1 MFSASSIR
9 FPLLLSTAVAAPLA
23 LPSGATAQNL
33 PQNGT
38 FATAPAGDITTSP
51 SGTTMTVNLRTQRS
65 IINWNSFDI
74 GNGYTVDFDG
84 DYYGGVANAVLNRV
98 LLNNVSDINGNM
110 TSDPYIQVF
119 LINPNGIIFGS
130 TASVD
135 VGSFVA
141 STLGITDSDFLLG
154 DAVPTELT
162 FQGNVSTGITVNGG
176 AQLTTES
183 GPLALIGGFIDVQS
197 GSIVNGATDVAF
209 VAANSVN
216 IPADPGSPLTY
227 AITTFAPTSVSNGI
241 TVGGQV
247 SGRSV
252 ALIQENQADAVGAL
266 LFVSPSATITA
277 TKGGGGDIVLSLAAR
292 TTSEG
297 TPADSPGHVENHGDL
312 TASGSIYLGGA
323 VASSS
328 GEFHAPQSGETIGLY
343 LPQTVENDGTLDAGG
358 DVLMQ
363 ARHNVT
369 NSGSIIAGDYV
380 TLSAFAST
388 SASSPDL
395 DVEVTNSGDIT
406 AGGDVTLSGSISISD
421 IATDT
426 IALNPSVQVVN
437 DGPITAGG
445 NVTLNGTIDISS
457 LAGSNID
464 VAADVKVSNSSSIDA
479 DGDVNLHAAATLSE
493 FTSSD
498 FVASQIDA
506 AVNVEITNSGTIKAG
521 GDAWINGGISISTFS
536 ATNIDAT
543 ANLKITNSGNITAG
557 SDAWLSGS
565 IEVGSF
571 AASHID
577 VAPDLEITN
586 SGTIDASG
594 SAAWISGYIQVHDL
608 TGLSVVGFEGLDIH
622 ATPNLQITNSG
633 TIEAGDV
640 AWIRGETHL
649 SSFAA
654 STIDVAPTLE
664 ITNRGTVK
672 AGSAAWISASMN
684 LSDFDADDIKATPNL
699 AITNSGNLT
708 ASAADGSAWLSGGI
722 EVDGF
727 SGGSIEVAAN
737 VDVTNSG
744 TLKSGGAA
752 SINAWID
759 ISSLSAPSTS
769 VSSNANVINRGTVI
783 AGGDGFFRSDGNITN
798 SGVISVD
805 GVATLDAVADIDN
818 SGSIA
823 AGGDAILT
831 AGGDILDSSGT
842 LAGSIS
848 GADVALSAGGS
859 ITAGTVTARDDIA
872 IRAPGPVT
880 TLNLTSGA
888 TIGSLGPVDVAGAAD
903 QLLPGVDLSGHD
915 VDVDG
920 STIAANVIRAF
931 GPGSDIRLRAPV
943 TASREDLDFAAGG
956 NVTVESDL
964 AATDVAIDAG
974 GTITAGNISA
984 RDDLALRAG
993 DTLNVGTLTS
1003 GVAIDGTGPVD
1014 TAGAADALLGA
1025 DLAGHDLFVQGGHV
1039 SLTQATANGTG
1050 SDLTIRATTGDL
1062 TIVNGTAGGM
1072 ITLAKEGTTGIL
1084 TAGTLLAGTG
1094 ASLTSTTDIDADRVE
1109 TVSGD
1114 LNFAAGGDV
1123 TVHNPL
1129 AADDVA
1135 IDAGGTITTGAIT
1148 ARDDIALRAGNT
1160 LNVGTLTSGVAIG
1173 GTGPIDGAGAADTLL
1188 GATLTGHD
1196 VFVQGGTVSLTQ
1208 AAANGTNSD
1217 LTVRATTG
1225 GLSIT
1230 NGSAGGTITL
1240 TKEGTTGILTAGT
1253 LLAGTGATLTS
1264 ATDIDAQTVQTVS
1277 GDLAFSAGRDVT
1289 VHSPLAADDVAIDAG
1304 RNIATQ
1310 NISARD
1316 DIAIRAG
1323 GTLDTGT
1330 LASGV
1335 TIGGTGP
1342 VDTAGVADTLLN
1354 DTLAGHDISVQ
1365 AADVS
1370 LTDATANG
1378 TGSDLTVRAASGNL
1392 SIDNGVAGGSVNLDA
1407 AHLVTLGTVTAQA
1420 GNVNILADDLDIL
1433 LGLSG
1438 QEVSITNRGGGNAVT
1453 VLGDASAPGAF
1464 TLTEA
1469 ELNRI
1474 NAPIV
1479 NIDSLDQN
1487 LLVGNV
1493 AFDNEIGSTRINL
1506 LGTGRAD
1513 IVGEIDASGVNRTL
1527 QIGGT
1532 TGAASPTDP
1541 ATLASII
1548 RIAPMSSGGG
1558 RIILGSGSLDL
1569 RGAKIGVGLDDGFL
1583 SPLGLIAGGSPVSTA
1598 IVQQDWI
1605 GNFDSTLY
1613 GIPGGY
1619 ADPVVISAGSITVT
1633 YTDYALF
1640 QNTAGKGLPSG
1651 VNADNLFIVSS
1662 GDDGNGFELFG
1673 SIDQVGG
1680 VGAAFLVKPTT
1691 VSLGNS
1697 RINGCLIL
1705 TGGGCGSTPGVPPID
1720 TVDPSVPPPGG
1731 NDGDGDLF
1739 GAVGDQFA
1747 QQDLVSTDEDQA
1759 FSFDSL
1765 VGTNNEGLLG
1775 VMGVDDSTVQPCA
1788 PDDKRDTCQV
1798 EEKPHAQ

>member
-9 FPLLLSTAVAAPLA
+9 FHLLLSTAVAAFSASPAVGQIVHAFPVLDGSPGA
-23 LPSGATAQNL
+23 DGGADVPPPFGNTLTIGLPDLQ
-33 PQNGT
+33 P
-38 FATAPAGDITTSP
+38 
-51 SGTTMTVNLRTQRS
+51 RT
-65 IINWNSFDI
+65 IIRWDSFDI
-74 GNGYTVDFDG
+74 DAGNEVDFEG
-84 DYYGGVANAVLNRV
+84 IYTCPCGGTPPPLAVLNRV
-98 LLNNVSDINGNM
+98 TGTDSSDILGKL
-110 TSDPYIQVF
+110 TSEPNIEVF
-119 LINPNGIIFGS
+119 LINPNGILFGS
-130 TASVD
+130 QARVD

-162 FQGNVSTGITVNGG
+162 FQGNVSTGITVDGG

-227 AITTFAPTSVSNGI
+227 AITTFGPTSVSNGI

-252 ALIQENQADAVGAL
+252 ALIQENQADAVDAL
-266 LFVSPSATITA
+266 LFVSASATITA
-277 TKGGGGDIVLSLAAR
+277 TKSGGGDIVLSLAAR

-297 TPADSPGHVENHGDL
+297 SPAISPGRVENHGKL

-328 GEFHAPQSGETIGLY
+328 GEFHAPQNGEKIDLY

-363 ARHNVT
+363 AYEKVT
-369 NSGSIIAGDYV
+369 NHGTIDAGGDV
-380 TLSAFAST
+380 TLSAYATGSAFAP
-388 SASSPDL
+388 AG
-395 DVEVTNSGDIT
+395 DVQVTNSGDIT
-406 AGGDVTLSGSISISD
+406 AGGDVLLRATFSGAEYESAS
-421 IATDT
+421 AP
-426 IALNPSVQVVN
+426 ALNVGVTNS
-437 DGPITAGG
+437 GPITAGG
-445 NVTLNGTIDISS
+445 
-457 LAGSNID
+457 
-464 VAADVKVSNSSSIDA
+464 
-479 DGDVNLHAAATLSE
+479 DVNLVAKINLSE
-493 FTSSD
+493 VSASSFAFAD
-498 FVASQIDA
+498 
-506 AVNVEITNSGTIKAG
+506 VEVTNSGPIAAG
-521 GDAWINGGISISTFS
+521 GDVTLSGAISISSFTADTIALSSSVQVINSGSITAGGDVSLLAEINLSDFS
-536 ATNIDAT
+536 ATDISVAPEVEV
-543 ANLKITNSGNITAG
+543 LNSGPISAG
-557 SDAWLSGS
+557 
-565 IEVGSF
+565 
-571 AASHID
+571 
-577 VAPDLEITN
+577 
-586 SGTIDASG
+586 
-594 SAAWISGYIQVHDL
+594 
-608 TGLSVVGFEGLDIH
+608 
-622 ATPNLQITNSG
+622 
-633 TIEAGDV
+633 GDV
-640 AWIRGETHL
+640 KFDAAIHL
-649 SSFAA
+649 SNFSAY
-654 STIDVAPTLE
+654 STIVSPSANV
-664 ITNRGTVK
+664 TNRGTVN
-672 AGSAAWISASMN
+672 AGGN
-684 LSDFDADDIKATPNL
+684 GTFTADD
-699 AITNSGNLT
+699 
-708 ASAADGSAWLSGGI
+708 
-722 EVDGF
+722 
-727 SGGSIEVAAN
+727 
-737 VDVTNSG
+737 
-744 TLKSGGAA
+744 
-752 SINAWID
+752 
-759 ISSLSAPSTS
+759 
-769 VSSNANVINRGTVI
+769 
-783 AGGDGFFRSDGNITN
+783 NITN
-798 SGVISVD
+798 SGAISVD
-805 GVATLDAVADIDN
+805 GVATLDAGADIDN

-872 IRAPGPVT
+872 IRAPGPIITV
-880 TLNLTSGA
+880 NLTSGA

-956 NVTVESDL
+956 NVTVESPL

-974 GTITAGNISA
+974 GTITTGAITA
-984 RDDLALRAG
+984 RDDIALRAG

-1062 TIVNGTAGGM
+1062 SIVNGTAGGM

-1094 ASLTSTTDIDADRVE
+1094 ASLTSTTNIDADRVE

-1129 AADDVA
+1129 AATDVA
-1135 IDAGGTITTGAIT
+1135 IDAGGTITTGAIS

-1160 LNVGTLTSGVAIG
+1160 LNVGTLRSGVA
-1173 GTGPIDGAGAADTLL
+1173 
-1188 GATLTGHD
+1188 
-1196 VFVQGGTVSLTQ
+1196 V
-1208 AAANGTNSD
+1208 
-1217 LTVRATTG
+1217 
-1225 GLSIT
+1225 
-1230 NGSAGGTITL
+1230 
-1240 TKEGTTGILTAGT
+1240 
-1253 LLAGTGATLTS
+1253 
-1264 ATDIDAQTVQTVS
+1264 
-1277 GDLAFSAGRDVT
+1277 
-1289 VHSPLAADDVAIDAG
+1289 
-1304 RNIATQ
+1304 
-1310 NISARD
+1310 
-1316 DIAIRAG
+1316 
-1323 GTLDTGT
+1323 
-1330 LASGV
+1330 
-1335 TIGGTGP
+1335 GGTGP
-1342 VDTAGVADTLLN
+1342 VDTAGAADALL
-1354 DTLAGHDISVQ
+1354 DDDLAGNDLFVQ
-1365 AADVS
+1365 GGHVS
-1370 LTDATANG
+1370 LADASANG
-1378 TGSDLTVRAASGNL
+1378 TGSDLIVRATNGDLSITNGQAGGTITLVKEGSSGTLNAATLTAGTGASLTSSTGIDADNVQSASG
-1392 SIDNGVAGGSVNLDA
+1392 DVDFDA
-1407 AHLVTLGTVTAQA
+1407 VQGVTLGTALAQS
-1420 GNVNILADDLDIL
+1420 GNVKIVADDLDIL
-1433 LGLSG
+1433 GG
-1438 QEVSITNRGGGNAVT
+1438 ITGAQVSITNRSGGNAVT

-1506 LGTGRAD
+1506 LGTARVD
-1513 IVGEIDASGVNRTL
+1513 VVGEIDASGVNRTL

-1598 IVQQDWI
+1598 IVQEDWI
-1605 GNFDSTLY
+1605 GNFNSTLY

-1673 SIDQVGG
+1673 RIDQVGG

-1705 TGGGCGSTPGVPPID
+1705 TGGGCGGTPGDPTID
-1720 TVDPSVPPPGG
+1720 TVDPSVPPGG
-1731 NDGDGDLF
+1731 NDGDDLF

-1747 QQDLVSTDEDQA
+1747 QQDLISTDEDQA

-1775 VMGVDDSTVQPCA
+1775 VMGVD
-1788 PDDKRDTCQV
+1788 
-1798 EEKPHAQ
+1798 